1 MTEKNENETTEIKSS
16 TGFVPTPGVAK
27 QPWIIDAHCHLDDE
41 VYDEQREDILARL
54 ESEGVE
60 AVINPGCDEASSLKA
75 VALAKQY
82 ERLFACIGTHPH
94 EAAGYTPEWEQR
106 MRTLAKEKK
115 VVAIGEIGLD
125 YHYDFSP
132 RKTQQVVFERQLALA
147 QELRLPVVIHSREAR
162 EDTFA
167 ILKNFGSSLRALMHS
182 YNEEP
187 QAWEE
192 LAHFGYFLS
201 LGGMVTFKNA
211 HAPKEL
217 AKRVARDRLL
227 LETDGPYLAPV
238 PHRGRLNL
246 PWYAHGTLD
255 AIAAL
260 REESVVDLAKSI
272 RKNTI
277 AFFALPI
284 EEKEN
289 ESGSF
294 SLKGKDDTFLS
305 SEQKGQGASCAF
317 KK

>member
-1 MTEKNENETTEIKSS
+1 MTGNKENATTEKKTLTSS
-16 TGFVPTPGVAK
+16 ALTPDKAK
-27 QPWIIDAHCHLDDE
+27 RPWIIDAHCHLEDE
-41 VYDEQREDILARL
+41 AYDEQREDILARL
-54 ESEGVE
+54 ENEGVE

-94 EAAGYTPEWEQR
+94 EASGYTPEWEQR
-106 MRTLAKEKK
+106 MRTLAEERK

-147 QELRLPVVIHSREAR
+147 KELGLPVVIHSREAR

-167 ILKNFGSSLRALMHS
+167 ILRNFGSSLRVLMHS

-187 QAWEE
+187 QAWEK

-217 AKRVARDRLL
+217 AKSVERDRLL

-238 PHRGRLNL
+238 PYRGKRNL
-246 PWYAHGTLD
+246 PWYAHSTLD
-255 AIAAL
+255 AVATL
-260 REESVVDLAKSI
+260 REESAADLAKSI

-277 AFFALPI
+277 AFFALSI
-284 EEKEN
+284 EEN

-294 SLKGKDDTFLS
+294 SLKSKDDAFLS
-305 SEQKGQGASCAF
+305 SKQKGQGIPCAF

>member
-1 MTEKNENETTEIKSS
+1 MTENKGNATTEKKPSAGS
-16 TGFVPTPGVAK
+16 APTSGKAK
-27 QPWIIDAHCHLDDE
+27 RPWIIDAHCHLDDE
-41 VYDEQREDILARL
+41 AYDEQREDILTRL

-94 EAAGYTPEWEQR
+94 EASGYTPEWEQR
-106 MRTLAKEKK
+106 MRTLAEEKK

-147 QELRLPVVIHSREAR
+147 KELGLPVVIHSREAR

-167 ILKNFGSSLRALMHS
+167 ILKNFGSSLRVLMHS
-182 YNEEP
+182 YNEES

-217 AKRVARDRLL
+217 AKRVAGDRLL

-238 PHRGRLNL
+238 PYRGKLNL
-246 PWYAHGTLD
+246 PWYAQGTLD
-255 AIAAL
+255 AIATL
-260 REESVVDLAKSI
+260 REESVADLAKSI

-277 AFFALPI
+277 AFFALPVG
-284 EEKEN
+284 EKEN
-289 ESGSF
+289 ESGS
-294 SLKGKDDTFLS
+294 SLLKSKDDTFLS
-305 SEQKGQGASCAF
+305 SEKKGQGTPCAF

>member
-1 MTEKNENETTEIKSS
+1 MTEKYGNEPTEKKSS
-16 TGFVPTPGVAK
+16 TGSVPTPGK
-27 QPWIIDAHCHLDDE
+27 EKRPWIIDAHCHLDDE
-41 VYDEQREDILARL
+41 AYDEQREDILARL
-54 ESEGVE
+54 ESERVE

-75 VALAKQY
+75 VVLAKQY
-82 ERLFACIGTHPH
+82 ECLFACIGTHPH
-94 EAAGYTPEWEQR
+94 EASGYTPEWEQR
-106 MRTLAKEKK
+106 MRTLAEEKK
-115 VVAIGEIGLD
+115 VVAVGEIGLD

-167 ILKNFGSSLRALMHS
+167 ILKNFGSSLRVLMHS
-182 YNEEP
+182 YNEEL
-187 QAWEE
+187 QAWEK

-217 AKRVARDRLL
+217 AKSVARDRLL

-238 PHRGRLNL
+238 PYRGKLNL

-255 AIAAL
+255 AIATL
-260 REESVVDLAKSI
+260 REESVADLAKSI

-284 EEKEN
+284 GEKEN
-289 ESGSF
+289 ESGLF
-294 SLKGKDDTFLS
+294 SLKSQDDTLFS
-305 SEQKGQGASCAF
+305 SEQKEQGIPCAF